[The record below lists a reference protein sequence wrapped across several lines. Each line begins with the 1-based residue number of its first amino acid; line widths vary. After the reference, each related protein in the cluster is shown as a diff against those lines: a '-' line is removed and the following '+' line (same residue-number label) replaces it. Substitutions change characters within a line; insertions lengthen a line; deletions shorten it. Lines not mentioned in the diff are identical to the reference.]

1 VSVCYISELSR
12 VERGELVTG
21 FIEDPK
27 CYILIESWH
36 IGSTGLNLQT
46 QCNHNLE
53 WDAPPSI
60 GAMRQARGRVRRI
73 RQPLAIEYQSTSIRV
88 LVLDCRIQ
96 LLVFECII

>member
-1 VSVCYISELSR
+1 VKAF
-12 VERGELVTG
+12 T
-21 FIEDPK
+21 EDRK
-27 CYILIESWH
+27 CYIFIGSWH

-46 QCNHNLE
+46 QCNHNAE

-88 LVLDCRIQ
+88 LVLDCGIQ
-96 LLVFECII
+96 LLVFECKYSNASIRVLVFEY